1 MISNDYLFN
10 LFLTGSNY
18 TETLSKHLSSAAVSN
33 VISWLNST
41 NPVYSLKDEN
51 FTAELLP
58 GEHVQ
63 VPISVSLD
71 ETQCIA
77 WNFIVEDGGLVDFH
91 IDIVL
96 PAPGSRENASSSK
109 STNNGTNGSTSS
121 SFSSSATNN
130 GTNGSTSSSFSSSA
144 VPIIV
149 SSSSLSFNEC
159 ASPSLPRDASIAR
172 KPVDPSDR
180 FSCENDVYKSQCSH
194 KYEVHTRKQV
204 SCGNSYLNWPF
215 DIGGL
220 LVISF
225 KRSSQS
231 WLSRLTRGIP
241 GMDNYFDER
250 KPIKFKYKI
259 SSFDHKI

>member
-109 STNNGTNGSTSS
+109 S
-121 SFSSSATNN
+121 TNN